1 MHGQA
6 ERYPGRL
13 KRGLGEGAD
22 LRSVGVVK
30 GGADKKQ
37 KQQNNK
43 KHTTTLGLAPTAA
56 DWAAMEICIFTV
68 YYCILQVAHNLPQ
81 L

>member
-6 ERYPGRL
+6 ERYPGGVTKDL
-13 KRGLGEGAD
+13 VEGAD

-30 GGADKKQ
+30 GGADQKKT
-37 KQQNNK
+37 QQP
-43 KHTTTLGLAPTAA
+43 TLGLTPTAA
-56 DWAAMEICIFTV
+56 DWAAMAICIFTV